1 VVELELCPSA
11 WRPSLCREAKKIE
24 ALGELIEVTL
34 AGVGYHPEETEQH
47 PEYRYRS
54 PCQGPVIGPGVRGIR
69 TGPYRPPRQT
79 EGAEDKNIS
88 RECSQ
93 TECRFSFRA
102 KGRAAEVVFHMGES
116 AAAGASSV
124 GDINND
130 GVDDYSVWY
139 GDAGSY
145 STELY
150 LSSAKGWTSVAHS
163 GGMK

>member
-1 VVELELCPSA
+1 M
-11 WRPSLCREAKKIE
+11 
-24 ALGELIEVTL
+24 
-34 AGVGYHPEETEQH
+34 
-47 PEYRYRS
+47 
-54 PCQGPVIGPGVRGIR
+54 GIR

-79 EGAEDKNIS
+79 EEAEDKNIS
-88 RECSQ
+88 RACSQ

-102 KGRAAEVVFHMGES
+102 PGRATDVVFRMGES

-139 GDAGSY
+139 GDAGIHSN
-145 STELY
+145 ELY

-163 GGMK
+163 GGVN